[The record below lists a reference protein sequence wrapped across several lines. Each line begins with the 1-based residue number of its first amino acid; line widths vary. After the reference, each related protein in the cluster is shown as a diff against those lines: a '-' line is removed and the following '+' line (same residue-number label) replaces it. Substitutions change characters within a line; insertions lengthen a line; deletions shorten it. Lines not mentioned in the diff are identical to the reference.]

1 MEQNNDSAEA
11 DEKVICGMNSYAHDI
26 AIFFLGCV
34 TIGTNGIKIC
44 KPDRKARAMCLS
56 NA

>member
-26 AIFFLGCV
+26 AIFFSRVRYNRYERHKNMQAG
-34 TIGTNGIKIC
+34 
-44 KPDRKARAMCLS
+44 
-56 NA
+56 